1 MASLVVA
8 SAATSVVRVAAGSRS
23 SRPDTEKSTREAR
36 RPTARRAPRR
46 GPREVK
52 AAAKAPLTTSDRR
65 PARGKSISNNAV
77 AVPIPVTERAREA
90 AAPADVIDL
99 PSGERV
105 SAWWTKGPD
114 LPNVVDAR
122 DADEFVAYLH
132 EAANL
137 DKKNGRARLVCVEYF
152 AGWCFACRSLHPK
165 MTKIAAKEFP
175 DVLFVR
181 VHKDDM
187 PEMCDALGVKQLPYV
202 QLFKGAEG
210 VVDEFPM
217 NVTAPNLER
226 FRKAARAHRD
236 GNTSED
242 RAGPASTLA
251 GVGWPGWYTS
261 SHRELR
267 AAMRYATTVRGDGLP
282 PPGENA

>member
-1 MASLVVA
+1 M
-8 SAATSVVRVAAGSRS
+8 
-23 SRPDTEKSTREAR
+23 
-36 RPTARRAPRR
+36 
-46 GPREVK
+46 
-52 AAAKAPLTTSDRR
+52 
-65 PARGKSISNNAV
+65 
-77 AVPIPVTERAREA
+77 
-90 AAPADVIDL
+90 
-99 PSGERV
+99 
-105 SAWWTKGPD
+105 
-114 LPNVVDAR
+114 
-122 DADEFVAYLH
+122 AYLH

-187 PEMCDALGVKQLPYV
+187 PEMCDALGVKQRCRT

-217 NVTAPNLER
+217 NVPRRIWNGSAR
-226 FRKAARAHRD
+226 RRGRIARKHVGGSR
-236 GNTSED
+236 G
-242 RAGPASTLA
+242 A
-251 GVGWPGWYTS
+251 GVDARGGGLAGWYTS

-267 AAMRYATTVRGDGLP
+267 AAMGYARTVRGDGLP

>member
-1 MASLVVA
+1 MSIAAS
-8 SAATSVVRVAAGSRS
+8 
-23 SRPDTEKSTREAR
+23 
-36 RPTARRAPRR
+36 
-46 GPREVK
+46 
-52 AAAKAPLTTSDRR
+52 
-65 PARGKSISNNAV
+65 
-77 AVPIPVTERAREA
+77 
-90 AAPADVIDL
+90 
-99 PSGERV
+99 
-105 SAWWTKGPD
+105 
-114 LPNVVDAR
+114 
-122 DADEFVAYLH
+122 
-132 EAANL
+132 
-137 DKKNGRARLVCVEYF
+137 
-152 AGWCFACRSLHPK
+152 K

-251 GVGWPGWYTS
+251 GVGWPGRYTS

-267 AAMRYATTVRGDGLP
+267 AAMGYARTVRGDGLP
-282 PPGENA
+282 PPGRTRELGRSRATEKRKRQASSHAPVVKQVGSVEETGTMPDIDTQRL